1 MLQIAP
7 NKIHHRNS
15 GLPHQRQWK
24 YPIKKLRKPQTRDGD
39 INKVTRFDIHKISI
53 PTESIIL
60 CDMDGTILNTDYANT
75 KAYKKAI
82 LAVTGSKENASLT
95 SKRLDRIQIK
105 QQMPSLNQKQLASIT
120 ELKSVYFDHYVATT
134 SVNQQLVDLIINHQ
148 GLNEVILVSRCR
160 KARAVKLLKYH
171 KLLKYFSHLICYE
184 DLPNGNHSNKYQ
196 VAANM
201 CKHEKNA
208 TFVFEDKMQEAL
220 NAQNIGI
227 PTHNIYYIK

>member
-24 YPIKKLRKPQTRDGD
+24 YCPKKFRKTQNRDGG
-39 INKVTRFDIHKISI
+39 INKITRLDIPAISI
-53 PTESIIL
+53 PPASIIL
-60 CDMDGTILNTDYANT
+60 CDMDGTLLNTDYANT
-75 KAYKKAI
+75 KAYEKAVMAI
-82 LAVTGSKENASLT
+82 TGSKEKVSVKT
-95 SKRLDRIQIK
+95 RRLDRIQIK
-105 QQMPSLNQKQLASIT
+105 LQMPSLNQKQLSLIT
-120 ELKSVYFDHYVATT
+120 ELKTAYFDHFVATT

-148 GLNEVILVSRCR
+148 GVNKVTLVTRCR
-160 KARAVKLLKYH
+160 RARAVKLLKYH
-171 KLLKYFSHLICYE
+171 NLLRYFSHLICYE
-184 DLPNGNHSNKYQ
+184 DLPNGNHSNKYH
-196 VAANM
+196 VATDM

-227 PTHNIYYIK
+227 STSNIYYIQ